1 MSATIVSFPANRVPP
16 RSGRH
21 CHTVKESA
29 LKKFTNARIYRQHDE
44 VSEILV
50 DRGVIQQVGKNL
62 PEADEEID
70 LRGRLVVPPYVDAH
84 LHLDC
89 VYTGRDEGVRNTTG
103 TLFEGIARWHELKK
117 IQTLEDVKTRAL
129 EGIREEVS
137 KGVQFIRTHVDVTDE
152 RLTGLKALL
161 EIREQLEDN
170 VTIQIVAFP
179 QDGMY
184 AYKGGDE
191 LVEEALKMGA
201 DCVGGI
207 PHYEWAREF
216 GEKSIHRIIELALKH
231 DKLIDV
237 HCDETD
243 DVMSRFLELLNA
255 LAMAEGIGSRTTASH
270 TCSFGSA
277 DNSYAFRML
286 SLFRKSGLNFV
297 SLPTENAHLQG
308 RQDAY
313 PKRRGL
319 TRVKELWANGINVC
333 FGQDSINDPWY
344 PLGNGNLMNILD
356 NGIHLAQ
363 TTSFEELERC
373 LDLITYNGAK
383 TLNVEDQYG
392 IDENKPANFLVLD
405 AETPFEAIRRRADVL
420 ASIRHGEY
428 LFKRVEP
435 GYEVEPDVFR
445 KMG

>member
-1 MSATIVSFPANRVPP
+1 M
-16 RSGRH
+16 
-21 CHTVKESA
+21 
-29 LKKFTNARIYRQHDE
+29 KKFINARIYRQHAE
-44 VSEILV
+44 LNEILV
-50 DRGVIQQVGKNL
+50 DQGVIQQIGRQLPQAGK
-62 PEADEEID
+62 EID

-89 VYTGRDEGVRNTTG
+89 VYTGRQEGAQNTTG
-103 TLFEGIARWHELKK
+103 TLFEGIARWHELKQT
-117 IQTLEDVKTRAL
+117 QTLAAVRERAL
-129 EGIREEVS
+129 QGIREEVA

-152 RLTGLKALL
+152 RLTGLQALL
-161 EIREQLEDN
+161 EIREQLRDT

-184 AYKGGDE
+184 AYKGGDV

-216 GEKSIHRIIELALKH
+216 GEKSLHRVVELALKY

-243 DVMSRFLELLNA
+243 DVMSRHVELLNA
-255 LAMAEGIGSRTTASH
+255 LVMVEDIGTRTTASH

-286 SLFRKSGLNFV
+286 SLFQQSGMNFV

-308 RQDAY
+308 RQDSY

-319 TRVKELWANGINVC
+319 TRVKELWARGVNVC
-333 FGQDSINDPWY
+333 FGQDSLCDPWY
-344 PLGNGNLMNILD
+344 PLGNGNLMNVLD

-363 TTSFEELERC
+363 TTSPEELEKC

-383 TLNVEDQYG
+383 TLNIEASYGVEAG
-392 IDENKPANFLVLD
+392 KPANFIVLD
-405 AETPFEAIRRRADVL
+405 ADSPYEAVRQRAEVL
-420 ASIRHGEY
+420 ASVRHGEY
-428 LFKRVEP
+428 VFKRAEP
-435 GYEVEPDVFR
+435 RYEIEPDVFR
-445 KMG
+445 LAV